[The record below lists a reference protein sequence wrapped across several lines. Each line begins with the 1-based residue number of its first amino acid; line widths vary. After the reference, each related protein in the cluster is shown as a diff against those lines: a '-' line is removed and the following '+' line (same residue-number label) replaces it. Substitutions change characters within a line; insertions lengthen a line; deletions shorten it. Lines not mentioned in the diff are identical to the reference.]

1 MTKRKTALQSAIDEI
16 QDILDSRGAN
26 ESNCDDYELGLIQS
40 VKILKSK
47 LPQEKQD
54 LIDFG
59 DTCKKE
65 MYCDVNGNLKPMITT
80 EELFDETFDI

>member
-16 QDILDSRGAN
+16 QDILDSMGAN

-54 LIDFG
+54 LIEAHYEG
-59 DTCKKE
+59 QKE
-65 MYCDVNGNLKPMITT
+65 CSNEFAMESDAEAYFNQ
-80 EELFDETFDI
+80 TFEI